1 MLVAYTRTQT
11 VFINPRILEEYF
23 ELEENEKF
31 EDFSSDDLSKFFAEI
46 PISELVDLSEKYDI
60 YHNVTKI

>member
-31 EDFSSDDLSKFFAEI
+31 EDFSPNDLSKLFAEI
-46 PISELVDLSEKYDI
+46 PISELVDLSEEYNI
-60 YHNVTKI
+60 CHEVIKI

>member
-23 ELEENEKF
+23 ELEENERF
-31 EDFSSDDLSKFFAEI
+31 EDLSSDDLSKLFAEI
-46 PISELVDLSEKYDI
+46 PISELVDLSEEYNIDHEVIKS
-60 YHNVTKI
+60 